1 MHSQVVAIPHPVAVL
16 RSNSGSRHRRY
27 LGCCNLRYSIPGL
40 QEESMVVRRCYSHSK
55 VPVDPCTGLV
65 HGQPAFYRLP
75 IRFRGMG
82 SGLGDGADER

>member
-1 MHSQVVAIPHPVAVL
+1 
-16 RSNSGSRHRRY
+16 
-27 LGCCNLRYSIPGL
+27 
-40 QEESMVVRRCYSHSK
+40 MVVRRCYSRSM

-65 HGQPAFYRLP
+65 HGQPAFYQLP